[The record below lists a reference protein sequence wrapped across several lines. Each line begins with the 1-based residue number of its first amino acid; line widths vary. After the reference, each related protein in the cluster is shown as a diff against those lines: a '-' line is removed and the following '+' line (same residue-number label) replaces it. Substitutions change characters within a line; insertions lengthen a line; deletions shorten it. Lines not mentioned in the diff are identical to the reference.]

1 MGVNS
6 ASAGD
11 ASLSGG
17 GGGELGACP
26 QKFLK
31 SREARKCYFQH
42 SSRDTLSKNQ
52 SLSSVK

>member
-17 GGGELGACP
+17 GGGGDWGHAP
-26 QKFLK
+26 RNF
-31 SREARKCYFQH
+31 
-42 SSRDTLSKNQ
+42 
-52 SLSSVK
+52 